1 MVRGRWIFM
10 LIVLTA
16 LTGSAT
22 AGGDAAV
29 ERDLLRQHFTIVDRE
44 LRAADVS
51 GLTNEQ
57 RERRAALIAE
67 LARYRERG
75 MFPRNLD
82 FAAQTPYFIDDRGVR
97 CAMAHLVETHGG
109 AALVARVA
117 ASSNN
122 AYVRELAVDAELGP
136 AVGAWLERNGLTAA
150 EAARIQPS
158 YVREV
163 GERCY
168 PEGGIYPCMQGITCT
183 PALDDPEMAYCS
195 PACAPPASACPVGLA
210 KIQMECQARGD
221 EYVCVYPGKSP
232 GSLGWECDADTADIC
247 VGACV
252 GLDEPGD
259 IGSCAPPCSDSQACP
274 VGYDCEPRRDQ
285 SGADY
290 LRTCVPQAE
299 DGGCCA
305 TGSGSA
311 HIIGLLA
318 LALFAR
324 RRRKTATR
332 R

>member
-1 MVRGRWIFM
+1 MLRDCWIFM
-10 LIVLTA
+10 LFVLTA

-22 AGGDAAV
+22 AGGDAEV
-29 ERDLLRQHFTIVDRE
+29 ERLRQHFTIVDHE

-57 RERRAALIAE
+57 RVRRAALIAE

-122 AYVRELAVDAELGP
+122 AYVRELAVDVELGP
-136 AVGAWLERNGLTAA
+136 ALGAWLERVGLTAA

-163 GERCY
+163 GERCSR
-168 PEGGIYPCMQGITCT
+168 EGGIYPCMQGITCT
-183 PALDDPEMAYCS
+183 PALDDAEMAYCS
-195 PACAPPASACPVGLA
+195 PACDPAASECPVGLA
-210 KIQMECQARGD
+210 GIQMECQSRGD
-221 EYVCVYPGKSP
+221 EYVCVYAGKSP
-232 GSLGWECDADTADIC
+232 GSLGWECDADTAGIC
-247 VGACV
+247 AWACA

-259 IGSCAPPCSDSQACP
+259 IGSCAPSCSDSQACP
-274 VGYDCEPRRDQ
+274 VGYECEPHRDE
-285 SGADY
+285 SGADE
-290 LRTCVPQAE
+290 LRTCVPQTE
-299 DGGCCA
+299 DGGCSA
-305 TGSGSA
+305 AESGSA
-311 HIIGLLA
+311 YMVGLLA
-318 LALFAR
+318 LTLFVR
-324 RRRKTATR
+324 RRRGSATGR
-332 R
+332 